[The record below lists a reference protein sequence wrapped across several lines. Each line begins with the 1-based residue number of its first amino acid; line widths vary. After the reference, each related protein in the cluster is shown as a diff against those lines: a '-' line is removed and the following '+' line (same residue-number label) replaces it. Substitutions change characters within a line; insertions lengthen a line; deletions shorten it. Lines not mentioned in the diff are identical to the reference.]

1 MKAIQVV
8 RPGEIKI
15 IEKEI
20 PKNIGSKQVLVKT
33 KAAGICFSD
42 IHVYKGT
49 SPFAVYPRV
58 MGHEIVGEVAKI
70 GSEVTTL
77 KIGDRVVLEPIEYC
91 GECYACRIDRPN
103 VCENLKVKGVNADG
117 GFQEYFIAFADKL
130 HKFPDDLEWEKAVMI
145 EPFSIGAQVCFRGD
159 IKENDLVLIFGA
171 GPTGLA
177 VLENAKIAKATCIV
191 ADINDKRLEFAKEF
205 NADYVFN
212 PNEVDLKKEIE
223 KISSNMMCN
232 IVVDAV
238 GLSSVVEEALS
249 LASVAGRVVCLGF
262 TDTYA
267 KVSLYNLTKKELSL
281 MGSRLQTHQFEKCIE
296 LFSER
301 KINLTKL
308 ITHVLNYDQ
317 IYKALDLIENHPEE
331 VGKIILRFN
340 G

>member
-1 MKAIQVV
+1 MKAIQVLK
-8 RPGEIKI
+8 PGEIKI

-20 PKNIGSKQVLVKT
+20 PKNIGSKLALVKT
-33 KAAGICFSD
+33 RAAGICSSD
-42 IHVYKGT
+42 IHVFKGT

-58 MGHEIVGEVAKI
+58 MGHEIVGEVAEI

-91 GECYACRIDRPN
+91 GECYACRINRPN
-103 VCENLKVKGVNADG
+103 VCENLKVRGVNVDG
-117 GFQEYFIAFADKL
+117 GFQEYFIASADKL

-177 VLENAKIAKATCIV
+177 VLENAKIAKAICIV

-205 NADYVFN
+205 NADYVLN
-212 PNEVDLKKEIE
+212 PDKVDMKKEIE
-223 KISSNMMCN
+223 KISHNMMCN

-238 GLSSVVEEALS
+238 GLPSIIEDALS
-249 LASVAGRVVCLGF
+249 LASVAGRVVSLGF
-262 TDTYA
+262 TNTFA
-267 KVSLYNLTKKELSL
+267 NVSLNNLTKKELSL
-281 MGSRLQTHQFEKCIE
+281 IGSRLQTHQFKKCIKI
-296 LFSER
+296 FSKR
-301 KINLTKL
+301 KINITKL
-308 ITHVLNYDQ
+308 ITHILNYDQ
-317 IYKALDLIENHPEE
+317 IYKALDLIENHTDE

-340 G
+340 